1 MKVYGLSIHTPL
13 NDMLILFFIVRQIRE
28 MESIVPVLQMQ
39 RTTLSAVSQNV
50 ILLDLHILVADVDHH
65 RIHETQPDEMTTEVE
80 FLVTV
85 FTSPNQS

>member
-1 MKVYGLSIHTPL
+1 MKVYGPSIHTPHA
-13 NDMLILFFIVRQIRE
+13 NIIFIVRQIRE

-50 ILLDLHILVADVDHH
+50 ILLDLHILVEDVADHH
-65 RIHETQPDEMTTEVE
+65 RIHVTQPDEMTTEVE

>member
-13 NDMLILFFIVRQIRE
+13 LILFFIVRQIRE

-39 RTTLSAVSQNV
+39 RTILSAVSQNV
-50 ILLDLHILVADVDHH
+50 ILLDLHILVEDVAHH
-65 RIHETQPDEMTTEVE
+65 RIHVTQPDEMTTEVE

>member
-1 MKVYGLSIHTPL
+1 MKVYGLSMHTPL
-13 NDMLILFFIVRQIRE
+13 NDMLILFFIVRQIGE

-39 RTTLSAVSQNV
+39 RTTSSAVSQNV
-50 ILLDLHILVADVDHH
+50 ILLDLHILVEDVAHH
-65 RIHETQPDEMTTEVE
+65 LHHVTHPGEMTTEVG